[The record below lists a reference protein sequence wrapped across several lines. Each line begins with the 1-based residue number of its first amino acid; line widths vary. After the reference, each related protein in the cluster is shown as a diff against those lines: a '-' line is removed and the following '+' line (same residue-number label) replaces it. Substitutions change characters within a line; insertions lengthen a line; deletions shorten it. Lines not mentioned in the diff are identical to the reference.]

1 MANKYKRINE
11 RGELL
16 QHEDRGSMTVE
27 AAIAARLRACAALC
41 EHEPEFDYDSESDAW
56 LLMDY
61 ISDAEQAFNVTDS
74 KGNAVIAVKGDTHE
88 RGIGYATVEKVVF
101 ETGYGYV
108 G

>member
-1 MANKYKRINE
+1 MANKYKRISE
-11 RGELL
+11 HGELL

-41 EHEPEFDYDSESDAW
+41 EHEPEFDYDRESDTW

-61 ISDAEQAFNVTDS
+61 ISDSEQAFNVTDS
-74 KGNAVIAVKGDTHE
+74 DGNDIVAVKGATHE
-88 RGIGYATVEKVVF
+88 KGVRYTIVEKVIF